1 MAIAPRTETT
11 YIMFT
16 MIYAVIT
23 GLTYAG
29 FSAFV
34 LEAMGLGAA
43 ATKYSLFASLS
54 NMPIAYMTSID
65 GWAHGR
71 WGAAGM
77 LFTEAVMGAV
87 GLVLFLGVLV
97 VLPARKRTPQST

>member
-1 MAIAPRTETT
+1 VV
-11 YIMFT
+11 FT
-16 MIYAVIT
+16 LAYALIQ

-43 ATKYSLFASLS
+43 ATKYNVFASLS
-54 NMPIAYMTSID
+54 NFPIMYMTSID

-71 WGAAGM
+71 FGPSGM
-77 LFTEAVMGAV
+77 LLMEAAFGGV
-87 GLVLFLGVLV
+87 GSETRSNVSPASCS
-97 VLPARKRTPQST
+97 LPVIAARME